1 MARITHADKDYPPRP
16 LRLSAKATGF
26 SSLPHPPDGAC
37 PAPGPGLGAP
47 LGAAL
52 PAIRIVPYSPP
63 RPSHKNRDST
73 ASASSSR
80 TPTSTTAL
88 LSPNPSGYDHTSYSW
103 TDDRTA
109 SRASDRYSHRR
120 SHSSSTRTSVLS
132 PASSTFPL
140 VSAKDSGVSGSKLRS
155 DSLPGDE
162 SSPTTPVPTTPPHQT
177 DISHVNARSRST
189 QRSADN
195 EPVTPSAKR
204 PLSRRRNLITLNAD
218 GKTFSLL
225 PQGQRAGT
233 QGDHASST
241 APRLSLST
249 TASHERLSDA
259 FSENRPSSTVT
270 SYPDQSFASTLTP
283 ASSTT
288 QLAGDSITSTAG
300 SSSSPWNYR
309 MVGGLRKVPNT
320 PDLKQKQKSTL
331 LYPESD
337 PASSYLSSPSGSRL
351 APLPEAPIA
360 ADSSESSEPHDL
372 QPKTSFQ
379 SSVTAST
386 TSEKTNYKVYGSNS
400 PQATDTDS
408 VLHAPSTTSETTN
421 YKVFSSSLPSSPE
434 REESL
439 QPPSSSHSN
448 YVVLGRSS
456 PPEPSSA
463 ERSPPKTAD
472 SEQNYVVLGA
482 SSPAPSSVASS
493 RRSRIRPEYSQESLL
508 VAPLKPYKA
517 KKRTNE
523 RFGYYKSR
531 SRDSLRRAAS
541 VKSISGSLTLE
552 AAQSFLASPAAFYR
566 SRVLASQPGRQP
578 DAQAAPT
585 EPAPISVPAESHMTT
600 HPHQWSSQLST
611 VISESE
617 GDSEPPSRSV
627 SPWSVPGRRGSI
639 PLSSHSRQMLSISS
653 SLAANEERSLSHSRS
668 FTDSLERPQ
677 ATHSRGNTLRMVSDR
692 DEHGDGLAELNQ
704 LHQRPSRTGLSS
716 FFSSSSSDRNL
727 HSSSSSRANS
737 LNSASIP
744 AWAKFYYGSGERRFL
759 ASSGDSI
766 MSDPNDSR
774 PPSSFQSRS
783 PSVEQLAMNIYSP
796 RRRPREVNLAN
807 PRPLSDV
814 GSMEISQAPFTDN
827 RMRSGLRKKTSSI
840 WSPHLRRDQRA
851 GRHSIWEPPSM
862 TWSAETS
869 MLGKRNV
876 QVAFFAL
883 GFIFPFAWM
892 IAAFL
897 PLPPDPQAEMAE
909 RDPRSSLLDEER
921 DLPRR
926 VAAVDE
932 TLFQS
937 ARWWRALNRY
947 MSVIGLLVVGAIAA
961 LVVVGV
967 KQGWGQMV

>member
-1 MARITHADKDYPPRP
+1 MSGSGSGSGSPSRGSPSRSQRRP
-16 LRLSAKATGF
+16 LHERSN
-26 SSLPHPPDGAC
+26 SQSNSL
-37 PAPGPGLGAP
+37 
-47 LGAAL
+47 
-52 PAIRIVPYSPP
+52 AIRIVPYSPP

-155 DSLPGDE
+155 DSLPSDE

-233 QGDHASST
+233 QGDYASGT

-337 PASSYLSSPSGSRL
+337 PAPSYPSSPSGSRL
-351 APLPEAPIA
+351 APLPEAPTA

-400 PQATDTDS
+400 PQATDADS

-421 YKVFSSSLPSSPE
+421 YKVFGSSLPSSPE
-434 REESL
+434 REDSL

-493 RRSRIRPEYSQESLL
+493 HRSRIRPEYSQESLL

-523 RFGYYKSR
+523 RFGYYKAR

-774 PPSSFQSRS
+774 PPSSFQSGT

-814 GSMEISQAPFTDN
+814 GSMEINQAPLTDN

-862 TWSAETS
+862 AWSAETS

>member
-1 MARITHADKDYPPRP
+1 MARIPHADQDHPPRR
-16 LRLSAKATGF
+16 LRSSAKATGF
-26 SSLPHPPDGAC
+26 SIFPQPPHGAC
-37 PAPGPGLGAP
+37 PDPGP
-47 LGAAL
+47 
-52 PAIRIVPYSPP
+52 
-63 RPSHKNRDST
+63 
-73 ASASSSR
+73 
-80 TPTSTTAL
+80 
-88 LSPNPSGYDHTSYSW
+88 GYDHTSFSW

-120 SHSSSTRTSVLS
+120 SQSSSTRTSVLS

-140 VSAKDSGVSGSKLRS
+140 VSARDSGVSGSKLRS

-288 QLAGDSITSTAG
+288 QLAGDSITSIAG

-337 PASSYLSSPSGSRL
+337 PAPSYPSSPSGSRL
-351 APLPEAPIA
+351 APLPEAPTT
-360 ADSSESSEPHDL
+360 DSSESSDPHDL

-379 SSVTAST
+379 SSITAST
-386 TSEKTNYKVYGSNS
+386 SSEKTNYKVYGSNS
-400 PQATDTDS
+400 PQATDADS
-408 VLHAPSTTSETTN
+408 VLHAPSTASETTN
-421 YKVFSSSLPSSPE
+421 YKVFGSSLPSSPE

-517 KKRTNE
+517 KKRPNE

-677 ATHSRGNTLRMVSDR
+677 ATHSRGNTLRMVTDR

-744 AWAKFYYGSGERRFL
+744 TWAKFYYGSGERRFL
-759 ASSGDSI
+759 ASSGDSM

-774 PPSSFQSRS
+774 PPSSFQSHS

-814 GSMEISQAPFTDN
+814 GSMEINQAPLTDN

-862 TWSAETS
+862 TWSGETS

-909 RDPRSSLLDEER
+909 RDPRSSLIDEER

-967 KQGWGQMV
+967 KQGWGQMA

>member
-1 MARITHADKDYPPRP
+1 MSGSGSGSPSRGSPSRSQRRP
-16 LRLSAKATGF
+16 LHERSK
-26 SSLPHPPDGAC
+26 SQSNSL
-37 PAPGPGLGAP
+37 
-47 LGAAL
+47 
-52 PAIRIVPYSPP
+52 AIRIVPYSPP
-63 RPSHKNRDST
+63 RPSDKNRDST

-88 LSPNPSGYDHTSYSW
+88 LSPNPSGHDHTSSSW
-103 TDDRTA
+103 TDDRST

-120 SHSSSTRTSVLS
+120 SYSSSNRTSVLS

-140 VSAKDSGVSGSKLRS
+140 VAAKDRGVSGSKLRS
-155 DSLPGDE
+155 DSLPGDQ

-177 DISHVNARSRST
+177 DITRVNARSRSS
-189 QRSADN
+189 QRN
-195 EPVTPSAKR
+195 EDDELVTPSAKR
-204 PLSRRRNLITLNAD
+204 PLSRRRNLIALNAD

-225 PQGQRAGT
+225 PQGQRAGN
-233 QGDHASST
+233 QEDHGSSSG
-241 APRLSLST
+241 APTLSLST
-249 TASHERLSDA
+249 TTSHERLSDA
-259 FSENRPSSTVT
+259 FSENHPSSTVT
-270 SYPDQSFASTLTP
+270 SLPDRSFSSTLTP

-288 QLAGDSITSTAG
+288 QLAGDHITSTAG

-331 LYPESD
+331 LYPEPE
-337 PASSYLSSPSGSRL
+337 PAASYPSSPSGSRL
-351 APLPEAPIA
+351 APLPEAPT
-360 ADSSESSEPHDL
+360 ADPSPSSDTHDL
-372 QPKTSFQ
+372 QTKTSFQ

-386 TSEKTNYKVYGSNS
+386 SSEKTNYKIYVSNS
-400 PQATDTDS
+400 PPATHTES

-421 YKVFSSSLPSSPE
+421 YKVYGSSSPPSPE

-439 QPPSSSHSN
+439 QPPLSSHSN

-472 SEQNYVVLGA
+472 SEQNYVLHGA
-482 SSPAPSSVASS
+482 SSPAPSSLASS

-508 VAPLKPYKA
+508 VAPLKPNKK
-517 KKRTNE
+517 KKRSNE

-541 VKSISGSLTLE
+541 VKSISGALTLE

-566 SRVLASQPGRQP
+566 SRVLANQPGRQSETK
-578 DAQAAPT
+578 AVPT
-585 EPAPISVPAESHMTT
+585 TTVPTVPAVPAASHMNP

-617 GDSEPPSRSV
+617 GGSEPPSRSV
-627 SPWSVPGRRGSI
+627 SPWSAPGRRSSI

-677 ATHSRGNTLRMVSDR
+677 ATHSRGNTLRMVSDQ
-692 DEHGDGLAELNQ
+692 DEHGDGLTELNQ
-704 LHQRPSRTGLSS
+704 LHQRPSRTRLSS
-716 FFSSSSSDRNL
+716 FLSSSSSDRNL

-759 ASSGDSI
+759 ASSGDSMI
-766 MSDPNDSR
+766 SDHNDSR
-774 PPSSFQSRS
+774 PPSSFQSHS
-783 PSVEQLAMNIYSP
+783 PSAEHLPMNIYSQ
-796 RRRPREVNLAN
+796 RRRPREVNPVN

-814 GSMEISQAPFTDN
+814 GSMEISQAPLQDN
-827 RMRSGLRKKTSSI
+827 QVRTGLRKKTSSI

-851 GRHSIWEPPSM
+851 GRYSIWEPPSV
-862 TWSAETS
+862 TWSAES
-869 MLGKRNV
+869 SILGKRNM
-876 QVAFFAL
+876 QVTLFAI
-883 GFIFPFAWM
+883 GFILPFAWM

-909 RDPRSSLLDEER
+909 RDHRSSLLDEER

-926 VAAVDE
+926 FAAMDE

-967 KQGWGQMV
+967 KQGWGQMA